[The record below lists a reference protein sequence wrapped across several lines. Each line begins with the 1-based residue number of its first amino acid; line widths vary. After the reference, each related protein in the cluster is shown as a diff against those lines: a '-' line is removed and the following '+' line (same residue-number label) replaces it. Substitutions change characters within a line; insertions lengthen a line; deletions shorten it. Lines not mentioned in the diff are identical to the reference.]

1 MAVYKAPI
9 KDIQFV
15 LNEVIDVSKLAKL
28 PGYEDATPDTIH
40 AIVEEAAKLC
50 ENVLF
55 PLNRTGDDEGC
66 HYENGVVRT
75 PKGFKEA
82 YKQFAE
88 GGWTGITCDPEFGGQ
103 GLPHLARFI
112 FDDATSCMARV
123 IWPVLLTDLI
133 RLRISRSPLGMRRGG
148 D

>member
-55 PLNRTGDDEGC
+55 PLNRTGDE
-66 HYENGVVRT
+66 
-75 PKGFKEA
+75 
-82 YKQFAE
+82 
-88 GGWTGITCDPEFGGQ
+88 
-103 GLPHLARFI
+103 
-112 FDDATSCMARV
+112 
-123 IWPVLLTDLI
+123 
-133 RLRISRSPLGMRRGG
+133 
-148 D
+148 